1 MPKYQVTLTYLITL
15 NAHDEEDAIW
25 WATQAVE
32 SDSDEYNDVEV
43 EEVDAPKDCG
53 VTTQSFKDYCENDPS
68 VECVYRL
75 WKEKYEPQLKK

>member
-32 SDSDEYNDVEV
+32 SDSDEYNDVGV
-43 EEVDAPKDCG
+43 EEVNE
-53 VTTQSFKDYCENDPS
+53 SE
-68 VECVYRL
+68 
-75 WKEKYEPQLKK
+75 EK

>member
-43 EEVDAPKDCG
+43 EEVKCVLED
-53 VTTQSFKDYCENDPS
+53 DYRTLT
-68 VECVYRL
+68 RL
-75 WKEKYEPQLKK
+75 DQKLNEIMMSKVMKNNS

>member
-32 SDSDEYNDVEV
+32 SDSDEYNDVEI
-43 EEVDAPKDCG
+43 EEINE
-53 VTTQSFKDYCENDPS
+53 SE
-68 VECVYRL
+68 
-75 WKEKYEPQLKK
+75 EK